1 VPNWSFSGIALV
13 DAINRVIE
21 EPSLAST
28 MGEAGR
34 ERAVNHFSISAAK
47 ERFLSVYEALRPA
60 G

>member
-1 VPNWSFSGIALV
+1 
-13 DAINRVIE
+13 
-21 EPSLAST
+21 

-34 ERAVNHFSISAAK
+34 ERAVNHFSISAAG